1 MNLLFIYLFCNVY
14 NSVSLFSDSIDT
26 PGAMSRM
33 QELVKA
39 SNIYISNKKQKN
51 ESPNHDLLAGVARYL
66 TKMLKVRRMLRDV
79 SDRNSTWHMQ
89 ILFSLYTVL
98 VKDSSRVWIYY
109 NCWLKTT
116 QMRGLGLRFG
126 SFDSLVNT
134 ITMTELINEW
144 NKTFQ
149 LT

>member
-79 SDRNSTWHMQ
+79 SDRNST
-89 ILFSLYTVL
+89 
-98 VKDSSRVWIYY
+98 
-109 NCWLKTT
+109 
-116 QMRGLGLRFG
+116 
-126 SFDSLVNT
+126 
-134 ITMTELINEW
+134 
-144 NKTFQ
+144 
-149 LT
+149 